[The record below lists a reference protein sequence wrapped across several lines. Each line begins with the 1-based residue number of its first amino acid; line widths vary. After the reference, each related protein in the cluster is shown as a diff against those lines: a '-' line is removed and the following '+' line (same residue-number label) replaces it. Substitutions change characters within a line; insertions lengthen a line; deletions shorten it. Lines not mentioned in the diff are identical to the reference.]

1 MLLDFQAGRPM
12 ETGAILGNA
21 VSAAQRVGFAVP
33 RLETIYRLMRLR
45 EQAIQTQSGAITDR
59 T

>member
-1 MLLDFQAGRPM
+1 M

-45 EQAIQTQSGAITDR
+45 EQAIETPLSAITDR